1 MIGPHEET
9 DAPAQTL
16 RHGIALHRAG
26 ALAEASRLYEAVLER
41 APDDLDALRL
51 LGILLAQSGDTEH
64 GAMFIAAAATRMPDT
79 ATAETAFGD
88 TLRRLDRQSD
98 ALAAFDRAIA
108 ADPQCAA
115 AHAGR
120 GLCLRGLGHL
130 DAALEA
136 HERALALD
144 PANHAAGF
152 GRGVVLQ
159 ALGRIA
165 EAADAYRETLRHAP
179 RDEALW
185 TNLSL
190 ALGALGRHADAL
202 DAADAALAQAPHM
215 IEALA
220 ARAAALRALGD
231 ATRALAALD
240 RAIAIDP
247 GRATLHANR
256 GNALRDLSRLADA
269 RDAYDRAV
277 ALDPGNAD
285 AHRLRAMCL
294 LLAGDWVAGWP
305 EWEWRKRA
313 TEASGARH
321 ADRPAWTGAE
331 DPAGRRIFLHWEQGF
346 GDTIQFCRYAP
357 LLAARGAH
365 VTLAVQGPLLR
376 LASSL
381 AAPRLDVIGGMREP
395 TDGFDLHCPLMSL
408 PLALATTP
416 RSVPPPAPLA
426 PPPDLRAAWGAR
438 LGPADGRPRIGLA
451 WSGRPQPVARRG
463 RARDPARPACALDL
477 HAAGVAS
484 RGYRLVTCRR
494 TDLGLRSRVHGLR
507 RHRGA
512 DRQSRP
518 RDHGRHQRRPSCR
531 IDWRAGLDPSAAR
544 SGLALADGQGGQPL
558 VSLGAPV
565 PPERR
570 GRLAGAD
577 RARRGRARGALR
589 LIALARRR
597 GSVQPTTSMRNTAA
611 PGPASSTIA

>member
-408 PLALATTP
+408 PLAFATTP
-416 RSVPPPAPLA
+416 RSVPPPAPLV
-426 PPPDLRAAWGAR
+426 PPPDLRAAWAAR

-451 WSGRPQPVARRG
+451 WSGRPEHANDRNRSLAAAALATLLVRPARWICTQPVLRPADTDWLRADG
-463 RARDPARPACALDL
+463 RISVFGPAFTDFADTAALIANLDLVITVDTSVAHLAGSIGVPVWILLPRDP
-477 HAAGVAS
+477 
-484 RGYRLVTCRR
+484 
-494 TDLGLRSRVHGLR
+494 
-507 RHRGA
+507 
-512 DRQSRP
+512 
-518 RDHGRHQRRPSCR
+518 
-531 IDWRAGLDPSAAR
+531 DWRWLTDRADSPWYPSARLFRQNVAGDWQEPIAR
-544 SGLALADGQGGQPL
+544 VVAALE
-558 VSLGAPV
+558 
-565 PPERR
+565 ERF
-570 GRLAGAD
+570 G
-577 RARRGRARGALR
+577 
-589 LIALARRR
+589 
-597 GSVQPTTSMRNTAA
+597 
-611 PGPASSTIA
+611 